1 MTLFTVTSILILV
14 ALSVAAVSGLVIDDA
29 FALHD
34 DDNGDLW
41 VGHPTLNHTF
51 IPTLDVAT
59 NEFTF
64 AFDMRTQLFRA
75 AKVSLNSPGSS
86 EVIPLSDSKVR
97 KHDGYARYTLTLP
110 DETVYR
116 VLSWDSP
123 GSFQTA
129 KGAAL
134 NYNYDPDHPHVGQYS
149 RSASSSYDVIST
161 NPITPVVSISSATG
175 GGTGGNVTFT
185 LQANPAPSFPLPV
198 IINVTTVGEYDITTG
213 RQVTPIHENGFG
225 TISLLIDGT
234 THNGNG
240 SVTIQINEGV
250 GYTRGAD
257 VIKTVDV
264 LDLQQTQQPTVP
276 STLSNSTQST
286 PIQQDAILLDT
297 VPPVITITG
306 KNPIIINL
314 GTTYNDAGAT
324 CTDDIDTTPTLTDT
338 NTVDTTTVGQ
348 YTVTYTCA
356 DSTGNNAVSQ
366 VRTVN
371 VITVPNAPT
380 LSTTPGN
387 ALVELF
393 WTAPTNLGG
402 SEIIGY
408 IIQHK
413 LSTDPWPGTS
423 TTVGNILTST
433 ITGLTNGL
441 SYDFRINAINDAG
454 TGASSNVAQVTPIL
468 PPTQQ
473 PDTQQPD
480 TQQPDTQQ
488 PDTQQPDTAPPTI
501 VIIGANPVTMSLGD
515 IYNDAGATCT
525 DDTDTNPTLVQRST
539 VDASSRGSYTVTYTC
554 TDDSNNSAQA
564 VRTVIVITVPSAP
577 TGLTATTGN
586 AQVVLSWRAPDNG
599 GAAITDY
606 TIQYSANAGTSWST
620 FDDGI
625 GTGTTATVTG
635 LTNGQSYQ
643 FRVSATNTVGT
654 GSTSV
659 TDSATPV
666 APVTDTTAPVI
677 TINGANSITITV
689 GTTYTDAG
697 ATCTDDTDPNPLL
710 TQTGT
715 VDTFTVGQYTVTYRC
730 TDDVNNSA
738 IQHVRTVN
746 VIRTPDV
753 PTLSVTPDNA
763 QAPVGQTTTTP
774 DAPTYP
780 SFWITDDATE
790 VRLFWDVPASD
801 GGSVITGYKSQYK
814 ISTDSAWT
822 DRPTSLSIPATIPNL
837 TPNQQY
843 EFRVFAINNIGIS
856 EPSTVSSIILEP
868 RQATTVPIP
877 ATEPSAP
884 TNLQA
889 TVGNGQVSL
898 SWTAPTNNGGAA
910 ITDYKVE
917 YQTSGGSWQT
927 FADGTSTTTSATVT
941 GLTNGVQHSFRVLA
955 TNSVGDSQ
963 PSNVDTATPTAS
975 ATVPDAPMYPSF
987 WITDDATEVRLF
999 WDVPASDGGS
1009 VITNYKPQYKI
1020 ATTTSWTDG
1029 PTGLTIPAIITGL
1042 TPNEPYQFRVFAIN
1056 DIGTSEP
1063 STVSSIILEPRN

>member
-34 DDNGDLW
+34 DDTGDLW

-75 AKVSLNSPGSS
+75 AKVSLVSPGSS

-149 RSASSSYDVIST
+149 RSASSSYDIIST
-161 NPITPVVSISSATG
+161 NPITPVISISSATG

-185 LQANPAPSFPLPV
+185 LQAKPAPSFPLPV
-198 IINVTTVGEYDITTG
+198 IINVTTIGEYGIRTG
-213 RQVTPIHENGFG
+213 KQVTPIHENGFG
-225 TISLLIDGT
+225 TISLLTDD

-240 SVTIQINEGV
+240 SVTIQIDKGV

-264 LDLQQTQQPTVP
+264 LDSQQPTVP

-306 KNPIIINL
+306 KNPNIINL
-314 GTTYNDAGAT
+314 GTVYNDAGAT
-324 CTDDIDTTPTLTDT
+324 CTDDIDTTPTLTVV
-338 NTVDTTTVGQ
+338 NTVDTATVGQ
-348 YTVTYTCA
+348 YTVTYTCV
-356 DSTGNNAVSQ
+356 DSTGNNAVPQ

-380 LSTTPGN
+380 LSATPGN
-387 ALVELF
+387 ALVELT
-393 WTAPTNLGG
+393 WIEPTNLGG
-402 SEIIGY
+402 SPITGY

-441 SYDFRINAINDAG
+441 SYDFRINATNDAG

-468 PPTQQ
+468 PYTKQ
-473 PDTQQPD
+473 PDTVLPD
-480 TQQPDTQQ
+480 TILLDI
-488 PDTQQPDTAPPTI
+488 APPTI
-501 VIIGANPVTMSLGD
+501 VITGANPVTISLGVT
-515 IYNDAGATCT
+515 YNDVGATCT

-539 VDASSRGSYTVTYTC
+539 VDASARGSYTVTYTC

-564 VRTVIVITVPSAP
+564 VRTVIVITVPGAP
-577 TGLTATTGN
+577 TGLTTTTGN
-586 AQVVLSWRAPDNG
+586 AQVELSWTAPDNG
-599 GAAITDY
+599 GATITDY

-625 GTGTTATVTG
+625 RTGTTATVTG
-635 LTNGQSYQ
+635 LTNGQAYQ
-643 FRVSATNTVGT
+643 FRVSATNTVGA

-659 TDSATPV
+659 TASVTPI

-697 ATCTDDTDPNPLL
+697 ATCTDNLDPNPSL
-710 TQTGT
+710 TQTGIVNT
-715 VDTFTVGQYTVTYRC
+715 STVGQYTVTYRC
-730 TDDVNNSA
+730 TDDANNSA

-746 VIRTPDV
+746 VIGIPDA
-753 PTLSVTPDNA
+753 PTLSVTPDNT
-763 QAPVGQTTTTP
+763 QESVGQTTTAP
-774 DAPTYP
+774 DAPKYP
-780 SFWITDDATE
+780 FFWLTADATE
-790 VRLFWDVPASD
+790 VRLFWSPPASD
-801 GGSVITGYKSQYK
+801 GGSDITG
-814 ISTDSAWT
+814 
-822 DRPTSLSIPATIPNL
+822 
-837 TPNQQY
+837 
-843 EFRVFAINNIGIS
+843 
-856 EPSTVSSIILEP
+856 
-868 RQATTVPIP
+868 
-877 ATEPSAP
+877 
-884 TNLQA
+884 
-889 TVGNGQVSL
+889 
-898 SWTAPTNNGGAA
+898 
-910 ITDYKVE
+910 
-917 YQTSGGSWQT
+917 
-927 FADGTSTTTSATVT
+927 
-941 GLTNGVQHSFRVLA
+941 
-955 TNSVGDSQ
+955 
-963 PSNVDTATPTAS
+963 
-975 ATVPDAPMYPSF
+975 
-987 WITDDATEVRLF
+987 
-999 WDVPASDGGS
+999 
-1009 VITNYKPQYKI
+1009 YKPQYKI
-1020 ATTTSWTDG
+1020 ATDSAWTDG
-1029 PTGLTIPAIITGL
+1029 TIGLSIPATITGL

-1056 DIGTSEP
+1056 SIGTSESSLITSGTLVPRQDPTVPDVTTVPDTPTNLQATTGDSIVTLSWTAP
-1063 STVSSIILEPRN
+1063 SDGGSSITGYTIQQSTDGTTWTAVFTVSGTTATVTGLTDGVQYSFRVLATNSAGDSQPSNVDTATLTASAQRGTETEPNAPKYPFFWLTADATEVRLFWSPPASDGGSAITSYKTQYRIATATSWTDGPTGLTVPAIIPNLTPNEPYQFRVFAINNIGQSESSLITSGTLVPRN